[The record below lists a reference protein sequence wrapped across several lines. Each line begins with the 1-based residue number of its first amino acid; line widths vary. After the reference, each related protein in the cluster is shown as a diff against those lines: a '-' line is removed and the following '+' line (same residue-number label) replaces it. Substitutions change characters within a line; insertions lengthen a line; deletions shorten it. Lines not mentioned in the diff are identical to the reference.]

1 MDDIISLSSGSS
13 DDGGGSDVVFI
24 STYQEAKD
32 DAVPFIR
39 EEWLP
44 VTPVLIDITDQKLTP
59 SIRKGSKRNSISP
72 ILIDLSEVCPSDED
86 SSLIDKHDKNSAVCP
101 LTGSRR
107 CESQTSDIDKDV
119 VSPEC
124 FRSSSVRS
132 DLSVSPPQENSLSE
146 PIIQRTN
153 STLASE
159 QSSWDKTSFEHFSD
173 ISSKNPKPFER
184 LTEESKNS
192 VTVSSVNTK
201 DAQLSKPEA
210 EQRKSPEIWDAGFY
224 SPTYSLDSPY
234 YCPSEVDAI
243 LFSDVSSN
251 TSWKNQQSPQILAS
265 DTVSLKEDGQTT
277 NNGENM
283 DVDKTSITE
292 IQASSP
298 STVPLLGLSLSC
310 SPGLTYVKANSPTST
325 ELLASDTMTHSPGRS
340 IRSSPSSLNS
350 FPISPCSSPF
360 KASIDEGHEDVLDN
374 MESDLSKD
382 NPQNRQ
388 QICLAEYRK
397 LMQCMVGTVS
407 HMLADGEEDED
418 FGSPEPLCRQSL
430 SLVNSTI
437 EENYPEGTLQ
447 LLADFIQPR
456 YFPPVDITKHLLR
469 GIFLDPQSSEVL
481 AIEAYN
487 LLMKTQRYHPANT
500 STVPWDWQLLTSVME
515 EHDDSKRLRTEVRC
529 LLLQYVLKVLE
540 DDFQFRLTK
549 QCLHLSLVKKMLSCE
564 QRFTHVKDL
573 INWMMNAAKESVNHK
588 KETNNYLKMVLSL
601 QRMLTLALE
610 VDKNPES
617 NSNKLSQELFLRLIP
632 SRQIRLLLLSTIE
645 NKLLKSKLLERLME
659 DACSHRS
666 TCFMSLSLLL
676 HYFHNS
682 TLASDP
688 SDGDERWRS
697 WSELLQLLWMLTLSY
712 EEAVTGHLNLPITER
727 FDRMRS
733 PLWTRN
739 DQVTRSAVREAIDV
753 FLSRA
758 VKDVGQNLP
767 TEMRESLFQLQDH
780 IIDFSSV
787 IQIN

>member
-1 MDDIISLSSGSS
+1 MDDIISLSSGS
-13 DDGGGSDVVFI
+13 DDGSDVVFI
-24 STYQEAKD
+24 NTYQEDKD

-59 SIRKGSKRNSISP
+59 SIRKSSKRNSISP
-72 ILIDLSEVCPSDED
+72 VLIDLREVCPSDED
-86 SSLIDKHDKNSAVCP
+86 SSLIDKHDKNSAVRP
-101 LTGSRR
+101 LTGSQR
-107 CESQTSDIDKDV
+107 CESQTSYIDKDV

-132 DLSVSPPQENSLSE
+132 ELYVLPPQENFLTE
-146 PIIQRTN
+146 TIIQRTN
-153 STLASE
+153 STLVSE

-173 ISSKNPKPFER
+173 ISSKNPKPFES
-184 LTEESKNS
+184 LSEVLKNS
-192 VTVSSVNTK
+192 VTVSSENTT
-201 DAQLSKPEA
+201 DAQLSKPEP
-210 EQRKSPEIWDAGFY
+210 EQRTSSEIWDAGFY

-243 LFSDVSSN
+243 VFSDVSSN
-251 TSWKNQQSPQILAS
+251 TSWKNQQPPQILAS
-265 DTVSLKEDGQTT
+265 DTVSLKEDGETT
-277 NNGENM
+277 NIGDNYS
-283 DVDKTSITE
+283 VTE

-298 STVPLLGLSLSC
+298 STAPLLGLSLPC
-310 SPGLTYVKANSPTST
+310 SPRLTSVRSRSSKANSPTST

-340 IRSSPSSLNS
+340 PSSLDS
-350 FPISPCSSPF
+350 FPISPCSSPS
-360 KASIDEGHEDVLDN
+360 KASIDKGHEDVLDN
-374 MESDLSKD
+374 VESDLSED
-382 NPQNRQ
+382 NTQNRQ
-388 QICLAEYRK
+388 YICLAEYRK
-397 LMQCMVGTVS
+397 LKQCMVGTVS
-407 HMLADGEEDED
+407 HMLANGEEDED

-456 YFPPVDITKHLLR
+456 YFPPVDVTKHLLR
-469 GIFLDPQSSEVL
+469 GIFLDPQSSDVL

-515 EHDDSKRLRTEVRC
+515 ERDDSKRLRTEIRC

-540 DDFQFRLTK
+540 DDFQIRLTK
-549 QCLHLSLVKKMLSCE
+549 QCLHLSLVKKMISC
-564 QRFTHVKDL
+564 QLRFTHVKDL
-573 INWMMNAAKESVNHK
+573 LNWMMNAAKESVNHK
-588 KETNNYLKMVLSL
+588 ETNNYLKIVLSL

-617 NSNKLSQELFLRLIP
+617 NSNKLSQELFLRLNTMIP

-659 DACSHRS
+659 DACSHKS
-666 TCFMSLSLLL
+666 TLLMSLGLLL
-676 HYFHNS
+676 HFFQNS

-688 SDGDERWRS
+688 SDGEERWRS
-697 WSELLQLLWMLTLSY
+697 WGELLQLLWMLTLSY
-712 EEAVTGHLNLPITER
+712 EEAVTGHLNLSITER
-727 FDRMRS
+727 YDGSRA
-733 PLWTRN
+733 PLWTRK
-739 DQVTRSAVREAIDV
+739 DQVTRSAVQEAINV

-758 VKDVGQNLP
+758 VKDIGQTLS
-767 TEMRESLFQLQDH
+767 TDMKESLFKLQDH
-780 IIDFSSV
+780 IINFSKN